1 MSRLV
6 IVASVV
12 ALAAVSANCAN
23 NPGEANSVLGPS
35 VVMDDAYD
43 ATMAKRK
50 PTSSVPTSS
59 IDLVVLDSTD
69 GPNFGE
75 HVTFDVR
82 TEATVYP
89 WVTLKCYQGGS
100 LVSRESNAMYL
111 GTLRSRT
118 FTLGPTPSWQGGAAD
133 CTATLENW
141 DNYSS
146 GGKITALASTT
157 FAVAP

>member
-1 MSRLV
+1 MMSRLA
-6 IVASVV
+6 IMASVV
-12 ALAAVSANCAN
+12 ALAAGGANCAN
-23 NPGEANSVLGPS
+23 TPGAYSNIGPS
-35 VVMDDAYD
+35 ALMDDVSE

-50 PTSSVPTSS
+50 PTSSVPVSS

-75 HVTFDVR
+75 QVTFDVR
-82 TEATVYP
+82 TDATPYP

-100 LVSRESNAMYL
+100 LVSQESNAMYL
-111 GTLRSRT
+111 STLRSRT
-118 FTLGPTPSWQGGAAD
+118 FALGPTGLWQGGGAD

-141 DNYSS
+141 DNYSN
-146 GGKITALASTT
+146 GGKITLLASRT